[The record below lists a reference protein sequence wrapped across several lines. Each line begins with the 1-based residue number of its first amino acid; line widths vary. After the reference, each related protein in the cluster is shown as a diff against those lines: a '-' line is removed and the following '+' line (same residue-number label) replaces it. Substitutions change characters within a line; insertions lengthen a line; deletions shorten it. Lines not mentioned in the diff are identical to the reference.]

1 MITTMSRQG
10 IFVFAAFAL
19 LFAAAT
25 DLLVVDLLAPL
36 ICDDS
41 QASGQNEDCFCC
53 CAHIIV
59 TVPPVHIPA
68 QPIQFADLAAPPVF
82 LSQESTDVYH
92 PPRA

>member
-1 MITTMSRQG
+1 MSRQS

-19 LFAAAT
+19 LFAAGT

-36 ICDDS
+36 LCDDS
-41 QASGQNEDCFCC
+41 QDSGQNEDCFCC

-59 TVPPVHIPA
+59 AVPPVQIPA
-68 QPIQFADLAAPPVF
+68 QPIQVADLAASPVLF
-82 LSQESTDVYH
+82 FQEPSDVYH